1 MEEIGRLDLDYYEKV
16 IIYKSLT
23 NESYLTQIIDHVKP
37 DYFNDK
43 NIKRIFTLVKNFY
56 IKRQT
61 IPTVTE
67 LKSYLVNDELKDSF
81 KVIVK
86 DFANIDK
93 NFNDEELTNN
103 TERFLKERSI
113 YNTMLSVAED
123 VSKGNVDT
131 SFILDSFEKSCNVNL
146 KSDIG
151 LDLFDN
157 IDKVVDDLNVDQPTI
172 STGWKWLDDKL
183 DGGFLENGRAL
194 YVFAGET
201 NVGKSIF
208 LGNIACN
215 IASSG
220 KTVLVISLEMPEMI
234 YARRLSSNIAK
245 IPMRELRGAGPSLS
259 NQIKQYSKETP
270 NSKILIKEF
279 PPSTITPQNVQGYVT
294 ELKNRGVEVDAI
306 VLDYLNLLKSPL
318 GNNSYERIKHVTEGI
333 RALTYVFNCPI
344 ISATQL
350 NRSGYDEENPGLDT
364 ISESIGMAA
373 TADCIF
379 SIFQD
384 EEDKELGI
392 VKMGMMKNRL
402 SANYGHL
409 AMRIN
414 YDTLTISEDESLNVD
429 DEDSEMSDLTNTL
442 SVLSN

>member
-384 EEDKELGI
+384 DEDKELGI
-392 VKMGMMKNRL
+392 VKMGMMKNRFG
-402 SANYGHL
+402 ANYGHL